1 MTIEEQVLATAAE
14 WDRVVVGND
23 ADEVGAFMTDDWV
36 YVDSTGPVARADI
49 LGWIA
54 SGRLAHHS
62 MRVDGEQRIARRGCR
77 RTHGTQDQYGILGRY
92 VVRRGRVDQPG
103 LGGDARGL
111 AVRVQPQDRRADEI
125 GRRNVMWVCSRHI
138 GRSAGVRCLFDEGK
152 RKGTS

>member
-23 ADEVGAFMTDDWV
+23 ADEVGAFMTDEWV

-62 MRVDGEQRIARRGCR
+62 MRVDGEQRIARA
-77 RTHGTQDQYGILGRY
+77 
-92 VVRRGRVDQPG
+92 
-103 LGGDARGL
+103 GDAVVLTARKTSTGSWEGTSY
-111 AVRVQPQDRRADEI
+111 VADEWI
-125 GRRNVMWVCSRHI
+125 SQVWVETP
-138 GRSAGVRCLFDEGK
+138 AGWRCAFSHKTDAQTK
-152 RKGTS
+152 